1 MSGKGELETEFSNII
16 ELLRGKKMGIPVKKV
31 VKKVSVGGKVDD
43 DDEKNNDVKKYEKN
57 IVSNTIKVEEKPKDD
72 PKVVVNSNNDP
83 KLPPA
88 ENPRK
93 IIDINGFKEKLK
105 GKLHE
110 IIASESKRK
119 AEEEEQKQLN
129 KELERKQQELLDEQ
143 QKIAKEQAEWNSRL
157 TAIQNLIVSNSGK
170 VDNALTQHKATI
182 DKILKKVGETADK
195 TTLRTEI
202 DGLKNDL
209 TEEVRKLNDAEK
221 ERHNGTVAEINN
233 LKATMQ
239 GNMDAET
246 KLYMDVATEVLKLSG
261 TVQALEDHMNTNNT
275 NMILRLDD
283 QVVRIDELYK
293 KMNTANYNIGV
304 ISKTLINQISEIRKL
319 KTAIDDNK
327 KSEEEERNAIE
338 KSIKNVKNEADKALT
353 NALKEAQSEYQKS
366 IDAIN
371 NKLANLK
378 SPDCCDELKN
388 QMIEMNAKIDKMQ
401 EEQNRIKLNGF
412 KDKIKGFLEKIKLS
426 ASISTGK
433 STETSTASTASIGT
447 DIGPDLGSE
456 KLVSS
461 I

>member
-1 MSGKGELETEFSNII
+1 M
-16 ELLRGKKMGIPVKKV
+16 
-31 VKKVSVGGKVDD
+31 
-43 DDEKNNDVKKYEKN
+43 
-57 IVSNTIKVEEKPKDD
+57 
-72 PKVVVNSNNDP
+72 
-83 KLPPA
+83 
-88 ENPRK
+88 
-93 IIDINGFKEKLK
+93 
-105 GKLHE
+105 
-110 IIASESKRK
+110 
-119 AEEEEQKQLN
+119 
-129 KELERKQQELLDEQ
+129 LDEQ